1 MSRVKSL
8 TIWLSIDRNNLILM
22 VSVWYNFMLRRVL
35 TSVNVSDSGCYLPS
49 KTDVWQL
56 ALPQL

>member
-8 TIWLSIDRNNLILM
+8 TIWLFIDRNNLILL
-22 VSVWYNFMLRRVL
+22 VSVWYMLRRVL

-56 ALPQL
+56 TLPLLW

>member
-8 TIWLSIDRNNLILM
+8 TIWLFIDRNNLILL
-22 VSVWYNFMLRRVL
+22 VSVWYMLRGVL

-56 ALPQL
+56 TLPQL

>member
-8 TIWLSIDRNNLILM
+8 TIWLFIDRNNLILL
-22 VSVWYNFMLRRVL
+22 VSVWYMLRRVL
-35 TSVNVSDSGCYLPS
+35 TSVNVSDSGFYLPS

-56 ALPQL
+56 TLPQL